1 MKHTILLLT
10 LFTLIFSSCDD
21 FLEERSH
28 DRIIPKSAKDYSEM
42 LYGEAYLKE
51 HDEFVKY
58 IELMTD
64 DVKDVYETSNT
75 DVRADGWGYYT
86 WQQDPQSRRNGTVFI
101 DNTWA
106 NFYKSI
112 LACNIAIN
120 DIDLGKVEGDLT
132 DILDVKAE
140 AYFLRAWYYLTLVN
154 LFGEPYDP
162 ANADKALGVPI
173 NNLTEAND
181 IKFTRSSLKD
191 CYSHIESDILE
202 SIRLFKA
209 SQKNKTFF
217 RANIDAAYLLAS
229 RTFLYEQKWEQAKLY
244 SDSTLRRKPALLK
257 FTSSSKTWWYGK
269 YGRVIKNN
277 NPEILFTY
285 ADASITFFPEKATG
299 YFKQSDELF
308 NMFSADDN
316 RKFAFFPVEKWYS
329 TNYMPLKY
337 GNPSTTGTYGFAF
350 RTVEAYL
357 NRAEALTHIDGKFSE
372 AIDDINTI
380 REFRYANG
388 KVDYASAG
396 SADEALDMVK
406 KERRLEL
413 CFEGFRWF
421 DLRRW
426 DRPRIEHFYTTSNV
440 MGVGETFV
448 LEKDDPAYTLPLPTY
463 IRDINMEIKRINRP
477 VREPK
482 DDQ

>member
-10 LFTLIFSSCDD
+10 LFTLIFSSCED

-64 DVKDVYETSNT
+64 DVKDVYVTSNT

-112 LACNIAIN
+112 LACNITIN
-120 DIDLGKVEGDLT
+120 DINLGKVEGELA
-132 DILDVKAE
+132 DIQDVKAE
-140 AYFLRAWYYLTLVN
+140 AHFLRAWYYLTLVN
-154 LFGEPYDP
+154 LFGEPYD
-162 ANADKALGVPI
+162 AATADKALGVPI

-181 IKFTRSSLKD
+181 TKFNRSSLKD
-191 CYSHIESDILE
+191 CYTHIENDILE

-217 RANIDAAYLLAS
+217 RANINAAYLLAS
-229 RTFLYEQKWEQAKLY
+229 RTFLYEQKWEKAKLY
-244 SDSTLRRKPALLK
+244 ADSTLRKKPALLQ
-257 FTSSSKTWWYGK
+257 FTSNRRNWWYGK
-269 YGRVIKNN
+269 YGRVIKKK

-285 ADASITFFPEKATG
+285 ADGSLTFYPEGATG
-299 YFKQSDELF
+299 YFKQSDELL
-308 NMFSADDN
+308 NMYSDDDN
-316 RKFAFFPVEKWYS
+316 RKYAFFCNKYS
-329 TNYMPLKY
+329 WLTNYMPLKY
-337 GNPSTTGTYGFAF
+337 GDPSVTGAYGFAF
-350 RTVEAYL
+350 RSVEAYL

-372 AIDDINTI
+372 AIEDINTI
-380 REFRYANG
+380 RKFRYAKG
-388 KVDYASAG
+388 KVDNASAT
-396 SADEALDMVK
+396 SAQDALDIVK

-440 MGVGETFV
+440 MGAGETFV
-448 LEKDDPAYTLPLPTY
+448 LEENDPAYTLPLPTY

-477 VREPK
+477 VRQAIK
-482 DDQ
+482 